1 MAVSMIGPKLT
12 NKPALSVYG
21 LRCESPDISW
31 LYVSAK
37 KRNLP
42 SKGTTM
48 MTFKTSISAVT
59 VALFLAACGGGS
71 SPSASIITAPPV
83 AVPAPAPAPVVTPAA
98 IQTSVPALT
107 YAAISEEFQ
116 FITAWNQFR
125 AQMGLGLL
133 AQSAVLDKAS
143 LNHLEYVLKNDVLNG
158 GTVNFRM
165 IDPATNR
172 PMFHIEQGSK
182 PLFTGVQEFDRARSV
197 GFTGSYVGEM
207 LAFPGR
213 SGARVGLESLAAT
226 IYHRVGLMNQSTN
239 EVGVAAGQDVSRTL
253 VMEAGTTKAQS
264 QASDYIGVYPSA
276 NQTGVGLNAYVETPN
291 PFPDLSTANADFLT
305 KTGYPVSVA
314 VKEGVTLEVVSFTLT
329 EASAAAP
336 LDARILTSVNDP
348 NRYLAS
354 NIAFL
359 IAKAPLKASTTYTAK
374 FSGRMN
380 NVLVNKEWQFTT
392 RP

>member
-1 MAVSMIGPKLT
+1 
-12 NKPALSVYG
+12 
-21 LRCESPDISW
+21 
-31 LYVSAK
+31 
-37 KRNLP
+37 
-42 SKGTTM
+42 M
-48 MTFKTSISAVT
+48 MKFKTSVSAVA
-59 VALFLAACGGGS
+59 VALFLVACGGGGGSS
-71 SPSASIITAPPV
+71 SPSAPVGTTPPV
-83 AVPAPAPAPVVTPAA
+83 SVTAPAPVVTQAS

-107 YAAISEEFQ
+107 YAATSEEFQ

-158 GTVNFRM
+158 GTVNFRT

-172 PMFHIEQGSK
+172 SMFHIEQGGN
-182 PLFTGVQEFDRARSV
+182 PLFTGVQEFDRAKSV

-213 SGARVGLESLAAT
+213 GGARVGLESLAST
-226 IYHRVGLMNQSTN
+226 IYHRVGLMNQATN

-253 VMEAGTTKAQS
+253 VMETGTTKAQS

-276 NQTGVGLNAYVETPN
+276 NQTGVGLNAGVETPN
-291 PFPDLSTANADFLT
+291 PFPDLSTANADFPT
-305 KTGYPVSVA
+305 KTGYPVNVV
-314 VKEGVTLEVVSFTLT
+314 VKEGAALEVVSFTLT
-329 EASAAAP
+329 EAGAAAP
-336 LDARILTSVNDP
+336 LDARIITSANDP

-359 IAKAPLKASTTYTAK
+359 VAKAPLKVGTTYTAK

-392 RP
+392 R

>member
-1 MAVSMIGPKLT
+1 MK
-12 NKPALSVYG
+12 
-21 LRCESPDISW
+21 
-31 LYVSAK
+31 
-37 KRNLP
+37 
-42 SKGTTM
+42 
-48 MTFKTSISAVT
+48 FKTSISAVT
-59 VALFLAACGGGS
+59 VALFLAACGGGGS
-71 SPSASIITAPPV
+71 APSASIITAPPV

-133 AQSAVLDKAS
+133 AQSAMLDKAS
-143 LNHLEYVLKNDVLNG
+143 LNHLEYVLKNDELNG

-172 PMFHIEQGSK
+172 PMFHIEQGGK

-213 SGARVGLESLAAT
+213 SGARVGLESLASG
-226 IYHRVGLMNQSTN
+226 IYHRVGLMAQTAN
-239 EVGVAAGQDVSRTL
+239 EVGITAGQDVSRTL
-253 VMEAGTTKAQS
+253 VMEIGTTKAQS

-276 NQTGVGLNAYVETPN
+276 NQTGVGLNAGVESPN
-291 PFPDLSTANADFLT
+291 PFPELSTANADFPT
-305 KTGYPVSVA
+305 KTGYPVNVA
-314 VKEGVTLEVVSFTLT
+314 VKEGVTLDVASFTLT
-329 EASAAAP
+329 EAGSAAP

-359 IAKAPLKASTTYTAK
+359 VARAPLKVGTTYTAK

-392 RP
+392 RQ

>member
-1 MAVSMIGPKLT
+1 MK
-12 NKPALSVYG
+12 
-21 LRCESPDISW
+21 
-31 LYVSAK
+31 
-37 KRNLP
+37 
-42 SKGTTM
+42 
-48 MTFKTSISAVT
+48 FKTSVSAVA
-59 VALFLAACGGGS
+59 VALFLVACGGGGGSS
-71 SPSASIITAPPV
+71 SPSAPVGTTPPV
-83 AVPAPAPAPVVTPAA
+83 SVPAPAPVVTQAS

-107 YAAISEEFQ
+107 YAATSEEFQ

-165 IDPATNR
+165 NDSATDQS
-172 PMFHIEQGSK
+172 MFHIEQGGN
-182 PLFTGVQEFDRARSV
+182 PLFTGVQAFDRAKSV

-226 IYHRVGLMNQSTN
+226 IYHRVGLMNQATN

-253 VMEAGTTKAQS
+253 VMETGTTKAQS
-264 QASDYIGVYPSA
+264 QAIDYIGVYPSA

-291 PFPDLSTANADFLT
+291 PFPDLSTANADFPT
-305 KTGYPVSVA
+305 KTGYPVNVVVKDGVA
-314 VKEGVTLEVVSFTLT
+314 LEVVLFTLT
-329 EASAAAP
+329 EAGAAAP
-336 LDARILTSVNDP
+336 LDARIITSAKDP

-359 IAKAPLKASTTYTAK
+359 VAKTPLKVGTTYTAK

-380 NVLVNKEWQFTT
+380 NALVNKEWQFTT
-392 RP
+392 RQ